1 MKGGENLEKTF
12 KIILD
17 GKSDPNRMVT
27 KVSTT
32 RDGPAKLQ
40 NMAWIFLTA
49 IAEGGPWASDW
60 AWLNNGWGPLAKNQP
75 EPVTGPWVYTETVYL
90 FSTVGWKF
98 SYTSNNY
105 CKKSYT
111 TSKYDVSNNIS
122 VQNYSNICEKSSK
135 TPSLPRATSECG
147 ISNNTSVQS
156 FSHTHKKLYSYNIY
170 QSDGVDT
177 GSEGSSDDDSAH
189 EEANDTE

>member
-1 MKGGENLEKTF
+1 M
-12 KIILD
+12 
-17 GKSDPNRMVT
+17 
-27 KVSTT
+27 
-32 RDGPAKLQ
+32 Q
-40 NMAWIFLTA
+40 
-49 IAEGGPWASDW
+49 
-60 AWLNNGWGPLAKNQP
+60 
-75 EPVTGPWVYTETVYL
+75 
-90 FSTVGWKF
+90 
-98 SYTSNNY
+98 
-105 CKKSYT
+105 KSYT